1 MESSQNALTSRW
13 LAKTSKPADLAE
25 LLGEQPGKVGSK
37 VRYRGAGI
45 QYFVSRQGSAQVD
58 RGRPSTWLVREI
70 PCPLSG
76 CPDPPKRLTK

>member
-1 MESSQNALTSRW
+1 MESSQNALTSRC
-13 LAKTSKPADLAE
+13 LVKTSKPADLAE

-70 PCPLSG
+70 PALSVAA
-76 CPDPPKRLTK
+76 PAHPAR